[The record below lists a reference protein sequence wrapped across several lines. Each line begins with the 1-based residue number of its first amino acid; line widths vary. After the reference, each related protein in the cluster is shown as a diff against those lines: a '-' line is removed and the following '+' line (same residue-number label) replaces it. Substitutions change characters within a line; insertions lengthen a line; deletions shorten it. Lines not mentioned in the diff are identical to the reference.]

1 MSTTWW
7 SQLSKQ
13 EKEDQDG
20 RASESQLCE
29 KDQRLQKQPNDDADL
44 SPGELTFEE
53 DTAGGMGRHLGVT
66 SCTLLIIGKIIGTG
80 IFSTPSSVLS
90 GVGSVG
96 ASLMLWVLGFLL
108 SFCGLF
114 IWLEFGTMFPR
125 SGGEKVYL
133 EAVYRKPKYLATIV
147 FSANAILLGFTAS
160 GCIVFASNTLVAAN
174 QPVGR
179 WNERGIALGV
189 MFFVTLLHGL
199 TPKTGVLIMNLLSII
214 KIIILVFVVVT
225 GWVVL
230 SGKTSVADPYYNFRN
245 AFAGSSTS
253 SNDYATATFKVLFAY
268 SGWSSVNYVMNNV
281 RNPVRTL
288 KISASLGLGICAV
301 LYLLAN
307 VAYFSAATKIEIEE
321 SGVTVA
327 ALFFGNVFGS
337 VAERAL
343 SVFIALS
350 ALGNVITSTFSASR
364 VNQELAKEGIPLPF
378 GNKFWASNWPTGK
391 SPLPGLIIHLI
402 ISVIVIIAPPPN
414 IAYPFILDV
423 EGYPQQ
429 IINFFIVIG
438 LFYLRW
444 KKPDAVRPFKGKQIC
459 RSSCYGGL
467 SLYSSWLLLSSVSY
481 QSRVSTLSF
490 PNQTVLIA
498 PFLKPANGV
507 GDTPPLP
514 YYLYC
519 LVGIAVMVAGVLYWA
534 AWRIVLPKVFG
545 YELVPRKE
553 RLDDGTVVTVVSVG
567 VFILCLLVFCVSW
580 FCSQIS
586 FSSFRIRRCS
596 ASGIDWKC

>member
-7 SQLSKQ
+7 SRLSKQ
-13 EKEDQDG
+13 QKEDQDD
-20 RASESQLCE
+20 RASESQPSE
-29 KDQRLQKQPNDDADL
+29 KDQRTQKEPNNDVDL
-44 SPGELTFEE
+44 NPGELTFEE
-53 DTAGGMGRHLGVT
+53 DTAGGLGRHLGVT
-66 SCTLLIIGKIIGTG
+66 SCTLLIVGRIIGTG
-80 IFSTPSSVLS
+80 IFSTPSSILS

-133 EAVYRKPKYLATIV
+133 EAVYRKPKYLATVV
-147 FSANAILLGFTAS
+147 FAANAILLGFTAS
-160 GCIVFASNTLVAAN
+160 GCIVFASNILVAAE
-174 QPVGR
+174 QTAGR

-189 MFFVTLLHGL
+189 IFFVTLLHGL
-199 TPKTGVLIMNLLSII
+199 TPKTGVLIMNLLSIF
-214 KIIILVFVVVT
+214 KIVILLFVVIT

-230 SGKTSVADPYYNFRN
+230 SGKTRVADPHYNFRN

-253 SNDYATATFKVLFAY
+253 SYEYATATFKVLNSYA
-268 SGWSSVNYVMNNV
+268 GWSNVNYVMNNV

-288 KISASLGLGICAV
+288 KIAGPLGLGICAI

-307 VAYFSAATKIEIEE
+307 VAYFSAATKAEIDH

-343 SVFIALS
+343 AVFIALS
-350 ALGNVITSTFSASR
+350 ALGNVITITFAASR

-402 ISVIVIIAPPPN
+402 PSVIVIIAPPPN

-429 IINFFIVIG
+429 IINLFIVIG

-444 KKPDAVRPFKGKQIC
+444 KKPNAVRPFKVWWPIAVFF
-459 RSSCYGGL
+459 L
-467 SLYSSWLLLSSVSY
+467 AAAVFLLV
-481 QSRVSTLSF
+481 
-490 PNQTVLIA
+490 A
-498 PFLKPANGV
+498 PFLRPPGGI

-519 LVGIAVMVAGVLYWA
+519 LVGIAIMFVGVLYWA
-534 AWRIVLPKVFG
+534 AWRVILPKVFG
-545 YELVPRKE
+545 YEFVPRKE
-553 RLDDGTVVTVVSVG
+553 RLDDGTVVTV
-567 VFILCLLVFCVSW
+567 
-580 FCSQIS
+580 
-586 FSSFRIRRCS
+586 FSNKKI
-596 ASGIDWKC
+596 K

>member
-1 MSTTWW
+1 MSTWW
-7 SQLSKQ
+7 SRFRKQ
-13 EKEDQDG
+13 QEGDQDDP
-20 RASESQLCE
+20 ASESQLNE
-29 KDQRLQKQPNDDADL
+29 KDQTIQKLPNNDADL
-44 SPGELTFEE
+44 NPGELTFEE

-66 SCTLLIIGKIIGTG
+66 SCTLLIVGRIIGTG
-80 IFSTPSSVLS
+80 IFSTPSSILS
-90 GVGSVG
+90 SVGSVG

-133 EAVYRKPKYLATIV
+133 EAVYRKPKYLATVV
-147 FSANAILLGFTAS
+147 FAANAILLGFTAS
-160 GCIVFASNTLVAAN
+160 GCIVFASNILVVAN
-174 QPVGR
+174 QTAGR

-189 MFFVTLLHGL
+189 IFFVTLLHGL
-199 TPKTGVLIMNLLSII
+199 TPKTGVFIMNLLSVF
-214 KIIILVFVVVT
+214 KIVILLFVVVT

-230 SGKTSVADPYYNFRN
+230 SGKTRVTDPHYNFRN

-253 SNDYATATFKVLFAY
+253 SYEYATATFKVLNAY
-268 SGWSSVNYVMNNV
+268 AGWSNVNYVMNNV

-288 KISASLGLGICAV
+288 KIAGPLGLGICAS

-307 VAYFSAATKIEIEE
+307 VAYFSAATKTEIEK

-343 SVFIALS
+343 AVFIALS
-350 ALGNVITSTFSASR
+350 ALGNVITVTFAASR

-402 ISVIVIIAPPPN
+402 PSIIVIIAPPPN
-414 IAYPFILDV
+414 IVYPFILDV
-423 EGYPQQ
+423 EGYPSQ
-429 IINFFIVIG
+429 IINFFVVIG

-444 KKPDAVRPFKGKQIC
+444 KKPAAVRPFKVWWP
-459 RSSCYGGL
+459 L
-467 SLYSSWLLLSSVSY
+467 AVFFFAAAVFLLV
-481 QSRVSTLSF
+481 
-490 PNQTVLIA
+490 A
-498 PFLKPANGV
+498 PFLRPPGGI

-519 LVGIAVMVAGVLYWA
+519 LVGIAIMLAGVLYWA
-534 AWRIVLPKVFG
+534 AWRIILPKVFG
-545 YELVPRKE
+545 YEFVPRKE
-553 RLDDGTVVTVVSVG
+553 TLDDGTVVTV
-567 VFILCLLVFCVSW
+567 
-580 FCSQIS
+580 
-586 FSSFRIRRCS
+586 FSSKKTR
-596 ASGIDWKC
+596 

>member
-1 MSTTWW
+1 MSSTWW
-7 SQLSKQ
+7 SRLSKQ
-13 EKEDQDG
+13 QEEDQDD
-20 RASESQLCE
+20 RASDSQLSE
-29 KDQRLQKQPNDDADL
+29 KDHKIQKQPNDDADL
-44 SPGELTFEE
+44 NPGELTFEE
-53 DTAGGMGRHLGVT
+53 DTAGGMGRYLGVT
-66 SCTLLIIGKIIGTG
+66 SCTLLIVGRIIGTG
-80 IFSTPSSVLS
+80 IFSTPSSILS

-133 EAVYRKPKYLATIV
+133 EAVYRKPKYLATVV
-147 FSANAILLGFTAS
+147 FAANAIFLGFTAS
-160 GCIVFASNTLVAAN
+160 GCIVFASNILIAAG

-179 WNERGIALGV
+179 WTERGIALGV
-189 MFFVTLLHGL
+189 ISFVTLLHGL
-199 TPKTGVLIMNLLSII
+199 APKTGVLVMNSLSIF
-214 KIIILVFVVVT
+214 KIVILLFVVVS

-230 SGKTSVADPYYNFRN
+230 SGKTRVADPHYNFRN
-245 AFAGSSTS
+245 AFAGSSQS
-253 SNDYATATFKVLFAY
+253 SNDYATATFKVLNAY
-268 SGWSSVNYVMNNV
+268 AGWSNVNYVMNNV

-288 KISASLGLGICAV
+288 KIAGPLGLGICAV

-307 VAYFSAATKIEIEE
+307 VAYFSAATKTEIEK

-350 ALGNVITSTFSASR
+350 ALGNVITVTFAASR

-402 ISVIVIIAPPPN
+402 PSVIVIIAPPPN
-414 IAYPFILDV
+414 IVYPFILDV

-444 KKPDAVRPFKGKQIC
+444 KKPDIVRPFKVWWP
-459 RSSCYGGL
+459 L
-467 SLYSSWLLLSSVSY
+467 AVFFLAAA
-481 QSRVSTLSF
+481 SF
-490 PNQTVLIA
+490 LLIA

-519 LVGIAVMVAGVLYWA
+519 LVGIGVMFAGVFYWA
-534 AWRIVLPKVFG
+534 AWRIMLPKVFG

-553 RLDDGTVVTVVSVG
+553 RLDDGTVVTV
-567 VFILCLLVFCVSW
+567 
-580 FCSQIS
+580 
-586 FSSFRIRRCS
+586 FSNKKIQ
-596 ASGIDWKC
+596 

>member
-1 MSTTWW
+1 MSTRWW
-7 SQLSKQ
+7 SRSSKKQ
-13 EKEDQDG
+13 EEDHT
-20 RASESQLCE
+20 SELSE
-29 KDQRLQKQPNDDADL
+29 NDQRIQKEPNDDTDL
-44 SPGELTFEE
+44 NPGELTFEE
-53 DTAGGMGRHLGVT
+53 DTAGGLGRHLGVT
-66 SCTLLIIGKIIGTG
+66 SCTLLIVGRIIGTG
-80 IFSTPSSVLS
+80 IFSTPSSILS

-133 EAVYRKPKYLATIV
+133 EAVYRKPKYLATVV
-147 FSANAILLGFTAS
+147 FAANAILLGFTAS
-160 GCIVFASNTLVAAN
+160 GCIVFASNILVAAN
-174 QPVGR
+174 QIAGQ

-189 MFFVTLLHGL
+189 IFFVTLLHGL
-199 TPKTGVLIMNLLSII
+199 TPKTGVFIMNLLSIF
-214 KIIILVFVVVT
+214 KIVILVFVVVT

-230 SGKTSVADPYYNFRN
+230 SGKTRVTDPHYNFRN

-253 SNDYATATFKVLFAY
+253 SYEYATATFKVLNAY
-268 SGWSSVNYVMNNV
+268 AGWSNVNYVMNNV

-288 KISASLGLGICAV
+288 KIAGPLGLGICAI

-307 VAYFSAATKIEIEE
+307 VAYFAAATKTEIDK

-337 VAERAL
+337 TAERAL

-350 ALGNVITSTFSASR
+350 ALGNVITVTFAASR

-402 ISVIVIIAPPPN
+402 PSVIIIVAPPPT
-414 IAYPFILDV
+414 IVYPFILDV

-444 KKPDAVRPFKGKQIC
+444 KKPDAVRPFKVWWP
-459 RSSCYGGL
+459 L
-467 SLYSSWLLLSSVSY
+467 AVFFLAAAVFLLV
-481 QSRVSTLSF
+481 
-490 PNQTVLIA
+490 A
-498 PFLKPANGV
+498 PFLRPPGGV

-519 LVGIAVMVAGVLYWA
+519 LVGIGIMLAGVLYWA
-534 AWRIVLPKVFG
+534 VWRIVLPKVFG
-545 YELVPRKE
+545 YKLVPRKE
-553 RLDDGTVVTVVSVG
+553 KLDDGTIVA
-567 VFILCLLVFCVSW
+567 VFSNQKIQRSE
-580 FCSQIS
+580 
-586 FSSFRIRRCS
+586 
-596 ASGIDWKC
+596 D